1 MASALPIGFQLSWA
15 QRFIMRYLQ
24 MFLRSFVKFADKENM
39 EKRMESDDSKVGE
52 DSESESSEL
61 TQSGEMR
68 EAEYSA
74 ESEESE

>member
-1 MASALPIGFQLSWA
+1 
-15 QRFIMRYLQ
+15 
-24 MFLRSFVKFADKENM
+24 
-39 EKRMESDDSKVGE
+39 MESDDSKVGE
-52 DSESESSEL
+52 DSELESSEL